1 MRGPTNPSRLL
12 KVLLCLLAVA
22 SLAARGGAADSFP
35 ADGLAGA
42 RIVSFAATDMEVTDY
57 ADNSLEPD
65 AVWKIKSVSPEHR
78 RMGFFSVKLLPVMVV
93 RDIQLN
99 FTSPRPQTNW
109 LDDLH
114 CEWVPV
120 AKRAAFEGREFS
132 VCFPGE
138 NTPRLQAQRVY
149 PVTRAGPLVC
159 RLEGVTLQTASQP
172 VHLARAE
179 VRAEVRAGAIVWH
192 VPEATIQWDL
202 FSGQFTTNS
211 ILLSNQK

>member
-1 MRGPTNPSRLL
+1 LGFKCLSWATTLISGFAPVVYSVGQPEEMNSKLKSQPMRGPTNPSRLL

-99 FTSPRPQTNW
+99 FTSPRPQT
-109 LDDLH
+109 
-114 CEWVPV
+114 
-120 AKRAAFEGREFS
+120 
-132 VCFPGE
+132 
-138 NTPRLQAQRVY
+138 
-149 PVTRAGPLVC
+149 
-159 RLEGVTLQTASQP
+159 
-172 VHLARAE
+172 
-179 VRAEVRAGAIVWH
+179 
-192 VPEATIQWDL
+192 
-202 FSGQFTTNS
+202 
-211 ILLSNQK
+211 